1 MDISFHTT
9 ILHSLEYLTIGFMN
23 RIQVGKLFRGIHMGR
38 KEDNIKRA
46 TEVMHTRDRIR
57 NLAIAAHIDHGK
69 TTLSDNLIAGAG
81 MMSEEL
87 AGKSRVLDFDDQE
100 SARGITINAASAS
113 MVHGVNGE
121 DYLINLIDTPG
132 HVDFGGDVTRA
143 MRAVDGCII
152 LTCAVEGA
160 MPQTETV
167 VRQALKEK
175 VKPVLFI
182 NKVDRLINELQVTPD
197 DMQKRFMEQITKV
210 NNLIRQFA
218 PDEHKKSWQVSVQD
232 GTVAFG
238 SAYHNWGITVPY
250 MSKSGISFKDIF
262 EHCNNEQQKELAK
275 KAPVHEVLLDMSVE
289 KLPSPMVAQKYR
301 IPNIWQGDLD
311 SEVGKSMLKC
321 DSDGPLSLMITK
333 IWMDPHAGEVAVG
346 RVYSGSIKHGE
357 TVWAIGGAKAE
368 RVQQVSMMVG
378 GDRIQVPEVSAGNI
392 AALTG
397 VRSAAAG
404 VTIAREKDA
413 TPFEAIRHYS
423 EPVVTVAVEPKAMKD
438 LPKFIDALRSLA
450 KSDASLQVF
459 TNQETGEALLAGMG
473 ELHLEIT
480 VYRLEEE
487 QNIKVNVSEP
497 IVVYR
502 ESISSDNKGN
512 AFEGKSPNRHNR
524 FYIEVEPL
532 PLDVIQ
538 ALREG
543 LLGDG
548 PVRLKD
554 AKETG
559 NKFAEF
565 GMDKDLMRKIYAING
580 TSVLVNDTKGIQ
592 NLHETRELIIEAFN
606 DVCKKGPVADEPL
619 LGVMVRLVDAKL
631 HEDAIHRG
639 PAQTIPAVRNA
650 VKGAL
655 IRARSVMFEPIQ
667 KIRIDAPNEWI
678 GGITR
683 EVTTRRGIIEDM
695 PVEGGVASVIGKMP
709 VAESFGFSNDIRAAS
724 QGRAVWN
731 TENAGYEQ
739 VPTELFHKVTGEIR
753 NRKGLKEE
761 LPTESQY
768 SD

>member
-1 MDISFHTT
+1 
-9 ILHSLEYLTIGFMN
+9 
-23 RIQVGKLFRGIHMGR
+23 MGR

-46 TEVMHTRDRIR
+46 TEVMYDRERIR

-113 MVHGVNGE
+113 MVHDVGGS

-175 VKPVLFI
+175 VRPVLFI
-182 NKVDRLINELQVTPD
+182 NKVDRLINELQVTPE
-197 DMQKRFMEQITKV
+197 DMQERFMAQITKV
-210 NNLIRQFA
+210 NTLISEFA
-218 PDEHKKSWQVSVQD
+218 PAEHRKDWRVSVAD

-250 MSKSGISFKDIF
+250 MAKSGISFTDIF
-262 EHCNNEQQKELAK
+262 EYCHNDQQKELAK
-275 KAPVHEVLLDMSVE
+275 KAPVHEVLLDMSVD
-289 KLPSPMVAQKYR
+289 KLPSPLVAQQYR
-301 IPNIWQGDLD
+301 IPNIWNGDLE
-311 SEVGKSMLKC
+311 SEAGAAMLGC
-321 DSDGPLSLMITK
+321 DPNGPLSLMITK

-346 RVYSGSIKHGE
+346 RIYSGTITQGQ
-357 TVWAIGGAKAE
+357 TVWALGAAKAE

-378 GDRIQVPEVSAGNI
+378 SDRIQVPEVSSGNI
-392 AALTG
+392 VALTG

-404 VTIAREKDA
+404 VTITPEQDS

-423 EPVVTVAVEPKAMKD
+423 EPVVTVAIEPKSMKD
-438 LPKFIDALRSLA
+438 LPKFIGALHSLA
-450 KSDASLQVF
+450 KADASLEVS

-487 QNIKVNVSEP
+487 QGIKVSVSDP

-502 ESISSDNKGN
+502 ESISLDNKGR

-524 FYIEVEPL
+524 FYIETEPL
-532 PLDVIQ
+532 PDDVTQ
-538 ALREG
+538 AMREG
-543 LLGDG
+543 IFGDG
-548 PVRLKD
+548 AVRNQD
-554 AKETG
+554 AKEVG

-565 GMDKDLMRKIYAING
+565 GMDKNLMRKIYAIHG
-580 TSVLVNDTKGIQ
+580 TNVLVNDTKGIQ
-592 NLHETRELIIEAFN
+592 NLHETRELIIEGFN

-619 LGVMVRLVDAKL
+619 MGVMVRLVDAKL

-650 VKGAL
+650 IKGAL
-655 IRARSVMFEPIQ
+655 LRSKSVIFEPMQ
-667 KIRIDAPNEWI
+667 NIRIDAPNDVI
-678 GGITR
+678 GGVTR
-683 EVTTRRGIIEDM
+683 EVTTRRGVIEDM
-695 PVEGGVASVIGKMP
+695 PVDGNTASVIGKMP
-709 VAESFGFSNDIRAAS
+709 IAESFGFSNDIRAAT
-724 QGRAVWN
+724 QGRAIWN
-731 TENAGYEQ
+731 TENSGY
-739 VPTELFHKVTGEIR
+739 VHLPANLFDKVTSEIR
-753 NRKGLKEE
+753 ERKGLKAEIPGE
-761 LPTESQY
+761 AHY
-768 SD
+768 MD

>member
-1 MDISFHTT
+1 
-9 ILHSLEYLTIGFMN
+9 
-23 RIQVGKLFRGIHMGR
+23 MGR

-46 TEVMHTRDRIR
+46 TEVMYDRERIR

-113 MVHGVNGE
+113 MVHDVGGS

-175 VKPVLFI
+175 VRPVLFI
-182 NKVDRLINELQVTPD
+182 NKVDRLINELQVTPE
-197 DMQKRFMEQITKV
+197 DMQKRFMAQITKV
-210 NNLIRQFA
+210 NTLISEFA
-218 PDEHKKSWQVSVQD
+218 PAEHRKDWRVSVAD

-250 MSKSGISFKDIF
+250 MAKSGISFTDIF
-262 EHCNNEQQKELAK
+262 EYCHNEQQKELAK
-275 KAPVHEVLLDMSVE
+275 KAPVHEVLLDMSVD
-289 KLPSPMVAQKYR
+289 KLPSPLVAQQYR
-301 IPNIWQGDLD
+301 IPNIWNGDLE
-311 SEVGKSMLKC
+311 SEAGAAMLGC
-321 DSDGPLSLMITK
+321 DPNGPLSLMITK

-346 RVYSGSIKHGE
+346 RIYSGTITQGQ
-357 TVWAIGGAKAE
+357 TVWALGAAKAE

-378 GDRIQVPEVSAGNI
+378 SDRIQVPEVSSGNI
-392 AALTG
+392 VALTG

-404 VTIAREKDA
+404 VTITPEQDS

-423 EPVVTVAVEPKAMKD
+423 EPVVTVAIEPKSMKD
-438 LPKFIDALRSLA
+438 LPKFIGALHSLA
-450 KSDASLQVF
+450 KADASLEVS

-487 QNIKVNVSEP
+487 QGIKVSVSDP

-502 ESISSDNKGN
+502 ESISLDNKGR

-524 FYIEVEPL
+524 FYIETEPL
-532 PLDVIQ
+532 PDDVTQ
-538 ALREG
+538 AMREG
-543 LLGDG
+543 IFGDG
-548 PVRLKD
+548 AVRNQD
-554 AKETG
+554 AKEVG

-565 GMDKDLMRKIYAING
+565 GMDKNLMRKIYAIHG
-580 TSVLVNDTKGIQ
+580 TNVLVNDTKGIQ
-592 NLHETRELIIEAFN
+592 NLHETRELIIEGFN

-619 LGVMVRLVDAKL
+619 MGVMVRLVDAKL

-650 VKGAL
+650 IKGAL
-655 IRARSVMFEPIQ
+655 LRSKSVIFEPMQ
-667 KIRIDAPNEWI
+667 NIRIDAPNDVI
-678 GGITR
+678 GGVTR
-683 EVTTRRGIIEDM
+683 EVTTRRGVIEDM
-695 PVEGGVASVIGKMP
+695 PVDGNTASVIGKMP
-709 VAESFGFSNDIRAAS
+709 IAESFGFSNDIRAAT
-724 QGRAVWN
+724 QGRAIWN
-731 TENAGYEQ
+731 TENSGY
-739 VPTELFHKVTGEIR
+739 VHLPANLFDKVTSEIR
-753 NRKGLKEE
+753 ERKGLKAEIPGE
-761 LPTESQY
+761 AHY
-768 SD
+768 MD

>member
-1 MDISFHTT
+1 
-9 ILHSLEYLTIGFMN
+9 
-23 RIQVGKLFRGIHMGR
+23 MGR

-46 TEVMHTRDRIR
+46 TEVMYDRERIR

-113 MVHGVNGE
+113 MVHDVGGS

-175 VKPVLFI
+175 VRPVLFI
-182 NKVDRLINELQVTPD
+182 NKVDRLINELQVTPE
-197 DMQKRFMEQITKV
+197 DMQERFMAQITKV
-210 NNLIRQFA
+210 NTLISQFA
-218 PDEHKKSWQVSVQD
+218 PAEHRKDWRVSVAD

-250 MSKSGISFKDIF
+250 MAKSGISFTDIF
-262 EHCNNEQQKELAK
+262 EYCHNEQQKELAK
-275 KAPVHEVLLDMSVE
+275 KAPVHEVLLDMSVD
-289 KLPSPMVAQKYR
+289 KLPSPLVAQQYR
-301 IPNIWQGDLD
+301 IPNIWNGDLE
-311 SEVGKSMLKC
+311 SEAGAAMLAC
-321 DSDGPLSLMITK
+321 DPNGPLSLMITK

-346 RVYSGSIKHGE
+346 RLYSGTITQGQ
-357 TVWAIGGAKAE
+357 TVWALGAAKAE

-378 GDRIQVPEVSAGNI
+378 SDRIQVPEVSSGNI
-392 AALTG
+392 VALTG

-404 VTIAREKDA
+404 VTITPEQDS

-423 EPVVTVAVEPKAMKD
+423 EPVVTVAIEPKSMKD
-438 LPKFIDALRSLA
+438 LPKFIGALHSLA
-450 KSDASLQVF
+450 KADASLEVS

-487 QNIKVNVSEP
+487 QGIKVSVSDP

-502 ESISSDNKGN
+502 ESISLDNKGR

-524 FYIEVEPL
+524 FYIETEPL
-532 PLDVIQ
+532 PDDVTQ
-538 ALREG
+538 AMREG
-543 LLGDG
+543 IFGDG
-548 PVRLKD
+548 AVRNQD
-554 AKETG
+554 AKEVG

-565 GMDKDLMRKIYAING
+565 GMDKNLMRKIYAIHG
-580 TSVLVNDTKGIQ
+580 TNVLVNDTKGIQ
-592 NLHETRELIIEAFN
+592 NLHETRELIIEGFN

-619 LGVMVRLVDAKL
+619 MGVMVRLVDAKL

-650 VKGAL
+650 IKGAL
-655 IRARSVMFEPIQ
+655 LRSKSVIFEPMQ
-667 KIRIDAPNEWI
+667 NIRIDAPNDVI
-678 GGITR
+678 GGVTR
-683 EVTTRRGIIEDM
+683 EVTTRRGVIEDM
-695 PVEGGVASVIGKMP
+695 PVDGNTASVIGKMP
-709 VAESFGFSNDIRAAS
+709 IAESFGFSNDIRAAT
-724 QGRAVWN
+724 QGRAIWN
-731 TENAGYEQ
+731 TENSGY
-739 VPTELFHKVTGEIR
+739 VHLPANLFDKVTSEIR
-753 NRKGLKEE
+753 ERKGLKAEIPGE
-761 LPTESQY
+761 AHY
-768 SD
+768 MD

>member
-1 MDISFHTT
+1 
-9 ILHSLEYLTIGFMN
+9 
-23 RIQVGKLFRGIHMGR
+23 MGR

-46 TEVMHTRDRIR
+46 TEVMYDRERIR

-113 MVHGVNGE
+113 MVHDVGGS

-175 VKPVLFI
+175 VRPVLFI
-182 NKVDRLINELQVTPD
+182 NKVDRLINELQVTPE
-197 DMQKRFMEQITKV
+197 DMQERFMAQITKV
-210 NNLIRQFA
+210 NTLISEFA
-218 PDEHKKSWQVSVQD
+218 PAEHRKDWRVSVAD

-238 SAYHNWGITVPY
+238 SAYHNWGITAPY
-250 MSKSGISFKDIF
+250 MAKSGISFTDIF
-262 EHCNNEQQKELAK
+262 EYCHNDQQKELAK
-275 KAPVHEVLLDMSVE
+275 KAPVHEVLLDMSVD
-289 KLPSPMVAQKYR
+289 KLPSPLVAQQYR
-301 IPNIWQGDLD
+301 IPNIWNGDLE
-311 SEVGKSMLKC
+311 SEAGAAMLGC
-321 DSDGPLSLMITK
+321 DPNGPLSLMITK

-346 RVYSGSIKHGE
+346 RLYSGTITQGQ
-357 TVWAIGGAKAE
+357 TVWALGAAKAE

-378 GDRIQVPEVSAGNI
+378 SDRIQVPEVSSGNI
-392 AALTG
+392 VALTG

-404 VTIAREKDA
+404 VTITPEQDS

-423 EPVVTVAVEPKAMKD
+423 EPVVTVAIEPKSMKD
-438 LPKFIDALRSLA
+438 LPKFIGALHSLA
-450 KSDASLQVF
+450 KADASLEVS

-480 VYRLEEE
+480 IYRLEEE
-487 QNIKVNVSEP
+487 QGIKVSVSDP

-502 ESISSDNKGN
+502 ESISLDNKGR

-524 FYIEVEPL
+524 FYIETEPL
-532 PLDVIQ
+532 PDDVTQ
-538 ALREG
+538 AMREG
-543 LLGDG
+543 IFGDG
-548 PVRLKD
+548 AVRNQD
-554 AKETG
+554 AKEVG

-565 GMDKDLMRKIYAING
+565 GMDKNLMRKIYAIHG
-580 TSVLVNDTKGIQ
+580 TNVLVNDTKGIQ
-592 NLHETRELIIEAFN
+592 NLHETRELIIEGFN

-619 LGVMVRLVDAKL
+619 MGVMVRLVDAKL

-650 VKGAL
+650 IKGAL
-655 IRARSVMFEPIQ
+655 LRSKSVIFEPMQ
-667 KIRIDAPNEWI
+667 NIRIDAPNDVI
-678 GGITR
+678 GGVTR
-683 EVTTRRGIIEDM
+683 EVTTRRGVIEDM
-695 PVEGGVASVIGKMP
+695 PVDGNTASVIGKMP
-709 VAESFGFSNDIRAAS
+709 IAESFGFSNDIRAAT
-724 QGRAVWN
+724 QGRAIWN
-731 TENAGYEQ
+731 TENSGYVHLPAQ
-739 VPTELFHKVTGEIR
+739 LFDKVTSEIR
-753 NRKGLKEE
+753 ERKGLKAEIPGE
-761 LPTESQY
+761 AHY
-768 SD
+768 MD

>member
-1 MDISFHTT
+1 
-9 ILHSLEYLTIGFMN
+9 
-23 RIQVGKLFRGIHMGR
+23 MGR

-46 TEVMHTRDRIR
+46 TEVMYDRERIR

-113 MVHGVNGE
+113 MVHDVGGS

-175 VKPVLFI
+175 VRPVLFI
-182 NKVDRLINELQVTPD
+182 NKVDRLINELQVTPE
-197 DMQKRFMEQITKV
+197 DMQKRFMAQITTV
-210 NNLIRQFA
+210 NTLISEFA
-218 PDEHKKSWQVSVQD
+218 PPEHRKDWRVSVAD

-250 MSKSGISFKDIF
+250 MAKSGISFTDIF
-262 EHCNNEQQKELAK
+262 EYCHNEQQKELAK
-275 KAPVHEVLLDMSVE
+275 RAPVHEVLLDMSVD
-289 KLPSPMVAQKYR
+289 KLPSPLDAQKYR
-301 IPNIWQGDLD
+301 IPNIWNGDLE
-311 SEVGKSMLKC
+311 SEAGAAMLDC
-321 DSDGPLSLMITK
+321 DPNGPLSLMITK

-346 RVYSGSIKHGE
+346 RIYSGTITQGQ
-357 TVWAIGGAKAE
+357 TVWALGAAKAE

-378 GDRIQVPEVSAGNI
+378 SDRIQVPEVSSGNI
-392 AALTG
+392 VALTG

-404 VTIAREKDA
+404 VTITPEQDS

-423 EPVVTVAVEPKAMKD
+423 EPVVTVAIEPKSMKD
-438 LPKFIDALRSLA
+438 LPKFIGALHSLA
-450 KSDASLQVF
+450 KADASLEVS

-480 VYRLEEE
+480 IYRLEEE
-487 QNIKVNVSEP
+487 QGIKVSVSDP

-502 ESISSDNKGN
+502 ESISLDNKGR

-524 FYIEVEPL
+524 FYIETEPL
-532 PLDVIQ
+532 PDDVTQ
-538 ALREG
+538 AMREG
-543 LLGDG
+543 IFGDG
-548 PVRLKD
+548 AVRNQD
-554 AKETG
+554 AKEVG

-565 GMDKDLMRKIYAING
+565 GMDKNLMRKIYAIHG
-580 TSVLVNDTKGIQ
+580 TNVLVNDTKGIQ
-592 NLHETRELIIEAFN
+592 NLHETRELIIEGFN

-619 LGVMVRLVDAKL
+619 MGVMVRLVDAKL

-650 VKGAL
+650 IKGAL
-655 IRARSVMFEPIQ
+655 MRSKSVIFEPMQ
-667 KIRIDAPNEWI
+667 NIRIDAPNDVI
-678 GGITR
+678 GGVTR
-683 EVTTRRGIIEDM
+683 EVTTRRGVIEDM
-695 PVEGGVASVIGKMP
+695 PIDGNTASVIGKMP
-709 VAESFGFSNDIRAAS
+709 IAESFGFSNDIRAAT
-724 QGRAVWN
+724 QGRAIWN
-731 TENAGYEQ
+731 TENSGY
-739 VPTELFHKVTGEIR
+739 VHLPAHLFDKVTSEIR
-753 NRKGLKEE
+753 ERKGLKAEIPGE
-761 LPTESQY
+761 AHY
-768 SD
+768 MD

>member
-1 MDISFHTT
+1 
-9 ILHSLEYLTIGFMN
+9 
-23 RIQVGKLFRGIHMGR
+23 MGR

-46 TEVMHTRDRIR
+46 TVVMHDRERIR

-81 MMSEEL
+81 MMSEDL
-87 AGKSRVLDFDDQE
+87 AGKARVLDFDEQE

-113 MVHGVNGE
+113 MVHTVNGS

-182 NKVDRLINELQVTPD
+182 NKVDRLINELQITPE
-197 DMQKRFMEQITKV
+197 DMMKRFEEQIKKV
-210 NNLIRQFA
+210 NTLIRLFA
-218 PDEHKKSWQVSVQD
+218 PAEHRKDWQVSVTD

-250 MSKSGISFKDIF
+250 MQKSGVNFSQIF
-262 EHCNNEQQKELAK
+262 DYCHNEQQPELAK

-289 KLPSPMVAQKYR
+289 KLPSPLVSQKYR
-301 IPNIWQGDLD
+301 IPNIWQGELE
-311 SEVGKSMLKC
+311 STVGKAMLDC
-321 DSDGPLSLMITK
+321 DPTGPLSLMITK

-346 RVYSGSIKHGE
+346 RLYSGTIHQGDS
-357 TVWAIGGAKAE
+357 VWAIGAAKAE

-378 GDRIQVPEVSAGNI
+378 SDRISVPEVSSGNI
-392 AALTG
+392 VALTG

-404 VTIAREKDA
+404 VTIAREQDA
-413 TPFEAIRHYS
+413 TPFEPIRHYS
-423 EPVVTVAVEPKAMKD
+423 EPVVTVALEPKAMKD
-438 LPKFIDALRSLA
+438 LPKFIDALRGLA
-450 KSDASLQVF
+450 KADASLEVS
-459 TNQETGEALLAGMG
+459 TNQETGEALLSGMG

-480 VYRLEEE
+480 VYRLQVE
-487 QNIKVNVSEP
+487 QGIKVTVSEP

-502 ESISSDNKGN
+502 ESISGDNKGR

-524 FYIEVEPL
+524 FYIEAEPL
-532 PLDVIQ
+532 PDDVTQ

-543 LLGDG
+543 QFGDG
-548 PVRLKD
+548 AVRNQD
-554 AKETG
+554 ARG
-559 NKFAEF
+559 VGDRFSEF
-565 GMDKDLMRKIYAING
+565 GMNKDLMRKIYAIYG
-580 TSVLVNDTKGIQ
+580 TNVFVNDTKGIQ
-592 NLHETRELIIEAFN
+592 NLHETRELIIEGFN

-619 LGVMVRLVDAKL
+619 MGVMIRLVDAKL

-650 VKGAL
+650 IKGAL
-655 IRARSVMFEPIQ
+655 LRAKPVIFEPIQ
-667 KIRIDAPNEWI
+667 KIRIDAPKDVI
-678 GGITR
+678 GKAAR
-683 EVTTRRGIIEDM
+683 EVDKRRGTIEDM
-695 PVEGGVASVIGKMP
+695 PIDGNTASVVGKMP
-709 VAESFGFSNDIRAAS
+709 VAESFGFSNDIRAAT
-724 QGRAVWN
+724 QGRAIWN
-731 TENAGYEQ
+731 TENAGY
-739 VPTELFHKVTGEIR
+739 VHLPPSLFDKVTSEIR
-753 NRKGLKEE
+753 ERKGLKAEIPGE
-761 LPTESQY
+761 DHYT
-768 SD
+768 D

>member
-1 MDISFHTT
+1 
-9 ILHSLEYLTIGFMN
+9 
-23 RIQVGKLFRGIHMGR
+23 MGR

-46 TEVMHTRDRIR
+46 TEVMYDRERIR

-113 MVHGVNGE
+113 MVHDVGGS

-175 VKPVLFI
+175 VRPVLFI
-182 NKVDRLINELQVTPD
+182 NKVDRLINELQVTPE
-197 DMQKRFMEQITKV
+197 DMQERFMAQITKV
-210 NNLIRQFA
+210 NTLISEFA
-218 PDEHKKSWQVSVQD
+218 PAEHRKDWRVSVAD

-250 MSKSGISFKDIF
+250 MAKSGISFTDIF
-262 EHCNNEQQKELAK
+262 EYCHNEQQKELAK
-275 KAPVHEVLLDMSVE
+275 KAPVHEVLLDMSVD
-289 KLPSPMVAQKYR
+289 KLPSPLVAQQYR
-301 IPNIWQGDLD
+301 IPNIWNGDLE
-311 SEVGKSMLKC
+311 SEAGAAMLGC
-321 DSDGPLSLMITK
+321 DPNGPLSLMITK

-346 RVYSGSIKHGE
+346 RLYSGTITQGQ
-357 TVWAIGGAKAE
+357 TVWALGAAKAE

-378 GDRIQVPEVSAGNI
+378 SDRIQVPEVSSGNI
-392 AALTG
+392 VALTG

-404 VTIAREKDA
+404 VTITPEQDS

-423 EPVVTVAVEPKAMKD
+423 EPVVTVAIEPKSMKD
-438 LPKFIDALRSLA
+438 LPKFIGALHSLA
-450 KSDASLQVF
+450 KADASLEVS

-487 QNIKVNVSEP
+487 QGIKVSVSDP

-502 ESISSDNKGN
+502 ESISLDNKGR

-524 FYIEVEPL
+524 FYIETEPL
-532 PLDVIQ
+532 PDDVTQ
-538 ALREG
+538 AMREG
-543 LLGDG
+543 IFGDG
-548 PVRLKD
+548 AVRNQD
-554 AKETG
+554 AKEVG

-565 GMDKDLMRKIYAING
+565 GMDKNLMRKIYAIHG
-580 TSVLVNDTKGIQ
+580 TNVLVNDTKGIQ
-592 NLHETRELIIEAFN
+592 NLHETRELIIEGFN

-619 LGVMVRLVDAKL
+619 MGVMVRLVDAKL

-650 VKGAL
+650 IKGAL
-655 IRARSVMFEPIQ
+655 MRSKSVIFEPMQ
-667 KIRIDAPNEWI
+667 NIRIDAPNDVI
-678 GGITR
+678 GGVTR
-683 EVTTRRGIIEDM
+683 EVTTRRGVIEDM
-695 PVEGGVASVIGKMP
+695 PVDGNTASVIGKMP
-709 VAESFGFSNDIRAAS
+709 IAESFGFSNDIRAAT
-724 QGRAVWN
+724 QGRAIWN
-731 TENAGYEQ
+731 TENSGY
-739 VPTELFHKVTGEIR
+739 VHLPANLFDKVTSEIR
-753 NRKGLKEE
+753 ERKGLKAEIPGE
-761 LPTESQY
+761 AHY
-768 SD
+768 MD

>member
-1 MDISFHTT
+1 
-9 ILHSLEYLTIGFMN
+9 
-23 RIQVGKLFRGIHMGR
+23 MGR

-46 TEVMHTRDRIR
+46 TEVMQTRERIR

-113 MVHGVNGE
+113 MVHNVNGH

-182 NKVDRLINELQVTPD
+182 NKVDRLINELQVTPE
-197 DMQKRFMEQITKV
+197 DMQERFMVQITKV
-210 NNLIRQFA
+210 NNLISRFA
-218 PDEHKKSWQVSVQD
+218 PDGHEKDWQVSVQD

-250 MSKSGISFKDIF
+250 MSKSGISFKEIF
-262 EHCNNEQQKELAK
+262 EHCHNEQQRELAM
-275 KAPVHEVLLDMSVE
+275 KAPVHEVLLDMTVE
-289 KLPSPMVAQKYR
+289 KLPSPLIAQEYR
-301 IPNIWQGDLD
+301 IPNIWQGELE
-311 SEVGKSMLKC
+311 SEVGVSMLQC

-333 IWMDPHAGEVAVG
+333 IWMDQHAGEVAVG
-346 RVYSGSIKHGE
+346 RVYSGTIKQGE
-357 TVWAIGGAKAE
+357 TVWAIGSAKAE

-378 GDRIQVPEVSAGNI
+378 SDRIPVPGVSAGNI

-404 VTIAREKDA
+404 VTIARDQDA

-423 EPVVTVAVEPKAMKD
+423 EPVVTVAIEPKAMKD
-438 LPKFIDALRSLA
+438 LPKFIDALRGLA
-450 KSDASLQVF
+450 KADASLEVS

-487 QNIKVNVSEP
+487 RGIKVNVSEP

-502 ESISSDNKGN
+502 ESISGDNKGRP
-512 AFEGKSPNRHNR
+512 FEGKSPNRHNR

-532 PLDVIQ
+532 TEEVVQ

-543 LLGDG
+543 HFGDG
-548 PVRLKD
+548 PVRAKD

-565 GMDKDLMRKIYAING
+565 GMDKNLMRKIYAING
-580 TSVLVNDTKGIQ
+580 TTVLVNDTKGIQ

-606 DVCKKGPVADEPL
+606 DVCKKGPIAEEPL
-619 LGVMVRLVDAKL
+619 TGVMVKLVDAKL

-650 VKGAL
+650 IKGAL
-655 IRARSVMFEPIQ
+655 IRASSVMFEPIQ

-709 VAESFGFSNDIRAAS
+709 VAESFGFSNDIRAAT

-731 TENAGYEQ
+731 TENAGYVQ
-739 VPTELFHKVTGEIR
+739 VPSDLFHKVSGEIR
-753 NRKGLKEE
+753 RRKGLKEE
-761 LPTESQY
+761 IPGESQY
-768 SD
+768 TD

>member
-1 MDISFHTT
+1 
-9 ILHSLEYLTIGFMN
+9 
-23 RIQVGKLFRGIHMGR
+23 MGR

-46 TEVMHTRDRIR
+46 TEVMHQRERIR

-81 MMSEEL
+81 MMSEDL

-113 MVHGVNGE
+113 MVHSVGGD

-182 NKVDRLINELQVTPD
+182 NKVDRLINELQVTPE
-197 DMQKRFMEQITKV
+197 DMMNRFQEQITRV
-210 NNLIRQFA
+210 NTLIRQFA
-218 PDEHKKSWQVSVQD
+218 PEEHRKDWQVSVQG

-238 SAYHNWGITVPY
+238 SAYHNWGITLPY
-250 MSKSGISFKDIF
+250 MQKSGINFPQIF
-262 EHCNNEQQKELAK
+262 EHCHNEEQKELAK
-275 KAPVHEVLLDMSVE
+275 KAPVHEVLLDMAVE
-289 KLPSPMVAQKYR
+289 VLPSPLVAQKYR
-301 IPNIWQGDLD
+301 IPNIWQGDLESD
-311 SEVGKSMLKC
+311 TGKAMIGC

-346 RVYSGSIKHGE
+346 RIYSGTISHGE
-357 TVWAIGGAKAE
+357 TVWALGGAKAE

-378 GDRIQVPEVSAGNI
+378 GDRIQVPEVSSGNI
-392 AALTG
+392 VALTG

-404 VTIAREKDA
+404 VTITREEDA

-423 EPVVTVAVEPKAMKD
+423 EPVVTVAVEPKSMKD

-450 KSDASLQVF
+450 KADASLQVF

-487 QNIKVNVSEP
+487 QNIKVSVSEP

-502 ESISSDNKGN
+502 ESISQDNKGR

-524 FYIEVEPL
+524 FYIETEPL
-532 PLDVIQ
+532 PDYVVN

-543 LLGDG
+543 TFGDG
-548 PVRLKD
+548 PVRNKD
-554 AKETG
+554 AKAVG
-559 NKFAEF
+559 DQFAEF
-565 GMDKDLMRKIYAING
+565 GLNKDMMRKIYAING
-580 TSVLVNDTKGIQ
+580 TNVLVNDTKGIQ
-592 NLHETRELIIEAFN
+592 NLHETRELIIEGFN

-619 LGVMVRLVDAKL
+619 MGVMVRLVDAKL

-655 IRARSVMFEPIQ
+655 IRSKSVIFEPIQ
-667 KIRIDAPNEWI
+667 KIRIDAPNDVI
-678 GGITR
+678 GGVTR

-695 PVEGGVASVIGKMP
+695 PVDGGTASVIGTMP
-709 VAESFGFSNDIRAAS
+709 VAETFGFSNDIRAAS

-731 TENAGYEQ
+731 TENAGY
-739 VPTELFHKVTGEIR
+739 VHLPPNLFGDVTAEIR
-753 NRKGLKEE
+753 ERKGLKPEIPGE
-761 LPTESQY
+761 AHY
-768 SD
+768 MD